1 MIFDTIIRKAG
12 KAMKGYE
19 MLEDNDKIL
28 IGLSGGKD
36 SLALV
41 EVLANRQKIYKPKIE
56 VIACHIYIKNIG
68 YQSDIEYLKNFCQ
81 DHDIKFIHSEISI
94 QEDTK
99 KNRNQCFLC
108 SWFRRKQ
115 LFKIA
120 EENGCNKIAL
130 GHHKDDAIETLLMNQ
145 IYQGTFSTMPPKL
158 VMKNY
163 NVTIIRPLI
172 LLREQE
178 ITELSNEHNYK
189 KQVKNC
195 PYEKES
201 KRDEIKVLIKTLEKM
216 NPNVMSSIYNSMT
229 NIQSEYLP
237 NKIED
242 TK

>member
-1 MIFDTIIRKAG
+1 
-12 KAMKGYE
+12 
-19 MLEDNDKIL
+19 
-28 IGLSGGKD
+28 
-36 SLALV
+36 
-41 EVLANRQKIYKPKIE
+41 
-56 VIACHIYIKNIG
+56 
-68 YQSDIEYLKNFCQ
+68 
-81 DHDIKFIHSEISI
+81 
-94 QEDTK
+94 
-99 KNRNQCFLC
+99 
-108 SWFRRKQ
+108 
-115 LFKIA
+115 
-120 EENGCNKIAL
+120 
-130 GHHKDDAIETLLMNQ
+130 MNQ

-178 ITELSNEHNYK
+178 IIELSNEHNYK

-216 NPNVMSSIYNSMT
+216 NPNVTSSIYNSMT

-237 NKIED
+237 NKIEE